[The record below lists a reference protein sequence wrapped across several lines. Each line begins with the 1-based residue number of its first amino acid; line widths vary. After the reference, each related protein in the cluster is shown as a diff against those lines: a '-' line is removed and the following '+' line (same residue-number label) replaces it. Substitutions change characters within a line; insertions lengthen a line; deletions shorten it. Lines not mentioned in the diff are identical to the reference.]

1 MLQLLGSIDRLWWM
15 RHSTVTLGLFGGAF
29 AGLAFGAYQVMGEG
43 GNVAS
48 VLLMPVFGALV
59 GAILGMVLGGLFRR
73 GG

>member
-1 MLQLLGSIDRLWWM
+1 M
-15 RHSTVTLGLFGGAF
+15 RHSPVTLGLFGGAF

-59 GAILGMVLGGLFRR
+59 GAVLGMVLGGLFRR
-73 GG
+73 GE